1 MEQGGRFKEPG
12 NFTDRLFSRVWLGF
26 FVFDFVFLV
35 WFSFLITTL
44 IFICRSSLP
53 GTTQES
59 ASSHTGA
66 IREARI
72 IDLTTQIVLMSNNCT
87 YSLP

>member
-1 MEQGGRFKEPG
+1 MG
-12 NFTDRLFSRVWLGF
+12 NQVTLQTGCFLGF
-26 FVFDFVFLV
+26 GWGVFVFVLFFWFGLV
-35 WFSFLITTL
+35 FLITTL

-72 IDLTTQIVLMSNNCT
+72 IDLTTQIILMSGSYT